1 MEASNKISE
10 ELKLKIKVL
19 LKKVLQQEHKNIN
32 KTMIKD
38 MPGRISFA
46 CPYCGDSYKDDKK
59 KRGNIYWDSLQYHCF
74 NCQHHGDAYSILK
87 DHNIRFNNTED
98 SIQVIEWIKNN
109 KVESAHIDVLQYG
122 IFDKITKIA
131 PTVEELRIKLKM
143 SYISV
148 GDAPWQYLRKRLLSN
163 KLENFL
169 YSYKDKRIYILN
181 IGPDSKVIGM
191 QSRSIDTNNS
201 SKSKYLTYD
210 LIKILDWMG
219 ITVDVTEEEK
229 TSIGKISTLFG
240 IMQTDFTRTVTVF
253 EGPLDRLFMNNSI
266 ALSTA
271 GRDTTEIDEV
281 PTIRYMFDNDMT
293 GKVKMIEKLKLGKS
307 VFMWSKFIKETKID
321 KYTDTKIK
329 DLNDLVLV
337 AYVNKSEC
345 LSKINNYFSNSSLDA
360 YYL

>member
-1 MEASNKISE
+1 
-10 ELKLKIKVL
+10 
-19 LKKVLQQEHKNIN
+19 
-32 KTMIKD
+32 
-38 MPGRISFA
+38 
-46 CPYCGDSYKDDKK
+46 
-59 KRGNIYWDSLQYHCF
+59 
-74 NCQHHGDAYSILK
+74 
-87 DHNIRFNNTED
+87 
-98 SIQVIEWIKNN
+98 
-109 KVESAHIDVLQYG
+109 
-122 IFDKITKIA
+122 
-131 PTVEELRIKLKM
+131 
-143 SYISV
+143 
-148 GDAPWQYLRKRLLSN
+148 
-163 KLENFL
+163 
-169 YSYKDKRIYILN
+169 
-181 IGPDSKVIGM
+181 
-191 QSRSIDTNNS
+191 
-201 SKSKYLTYD
+201 
-210 LIKILDWMG
+210 MG